1 MAFGACQGVK
11 LSPSIDTHL
20 CYPAVTPQAL
30 GCQAGCGSFVAEAVI
45 SRVVTLGFLGDILG
59 RHSYAID
66 TAMWAKVCLA
76 FKFRSTSLA

>member
-1 MAFGACQGVK
+1 MIVGVRS
-11 LSPSIDTHL
+11 LPGG
-20 CYPAVTPQAL
+20 QAL
-30 GCQAGCGSFVAEAVI
+30 PFNRHPPMLPCSHSSDPGGCQAGCGSFVAEA
-45 SRVVTLGFLGDILG
+45 TLGFLGDILG